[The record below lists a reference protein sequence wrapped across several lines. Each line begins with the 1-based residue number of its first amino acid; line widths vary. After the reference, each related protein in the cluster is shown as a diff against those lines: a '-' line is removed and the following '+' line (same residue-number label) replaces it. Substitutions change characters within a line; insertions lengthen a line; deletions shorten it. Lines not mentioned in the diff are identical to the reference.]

1 MSMTGEGNVGAMGS
15 PGTTVNLV
23 LRDYCD
29 ARPARGRWPGRS
41 LPNYLDH
48 GVRQDR
54 GVEPR
59 EQAQ

>member
-1 MSMTGEGNVGAMGS
+1 MTGEGNVGATES

-23 LRDYCD
+23 LRDYCV
-29 ARPARGRWPGRS
+29 ARLGKSGWPGRS